1 MQRTADELAA
11 YLNGTVEGD
20 GQVTVRRVGRIE
32 SAECGDLTFLA
43 NPDYEGYIYG
53 TEASVAIVS
62 VDFLPKR
69 TLPAA
74 LTLVRVSDPY
84 AAFGRILELAD
95 TTTGRPPGIH
105 ATAVIDPS
113 AEIGADC
120 AIGPYVVIE
129 AGARIGAG
137 ADLRAHVYIGLNA
150 LVGARTLLHA
160 GVRVGD
166 RCEIGDACIL
176 QANAVIGSDGFGFAP
191 QADGAYR
198 KVPQTGNVLVG
209 EGCEIGACTTID
221 RATIGSTIIGRG
233 VKLDN
238 HIQVGHN
245 VSIGDHTVIAAQT
258 GIAGSTSIGARCMI
272 GGQVGIAGHLRIAD
286 GVRIGAQS
294 GIGASLL
301 KPDTDHRGTPSLPM
315 DKYLASQLGLRAL
328 LRENILG
335 RIAALEHLV
344 PHAHR
349 NDTP

>member
-1 MQRTADELAA
+1 MQRTAEELAA
-11 YLNGTVEGD
+11 YLNGRVDGD
-20 GQVTVRRVGRIE
+20 GHTAVQRVGRIE
-32 SAECGDLTFLA
+32 SAETGDLTFLA
-43 NPDYEGYIYG
+43 NPDYEGYIYS
-53 TEASVAIVS
+53 TQASVAIVS
-62 VDFLPKR
+62 VDFQPKR
-69 TLPAA
+69 ALPAT

-95 TTTGRPPGIH
+95 TSASRPAGIH
-105 ATAVIDPS
+105 PTAAIDAS
-113 AEIGADC
+113 AEVGPGC
-120 AIGPYVVIE
+120 AIGPYVVVE

-137 ADLRAHVYIGLNA
+137 CDLRAHVYIGQEA
-150 LVGARTLLHA
+150 VVGARSLLHA

-166 RCEIGDACIL
+166 RCEVGEACIL

-198 KVPQTGNVLVG
+198 KVPQTGNVLLG
-209 EGCEIGACTTID
+209 DGCEIGACTTID
-221 RATIGSTIIGRG
+221 RATLGSTTLGRG

-301 KPDTDHRGTPSLPM
+301 KPDTDHRGTPSQPM
-315 DKYLASQLGLRAL
+315 DKYLAAQLGLRAL

-344 PHAHR
+344 PYAHR
-349 NDTP
+349 NDPQ